1 MEKKERPPSKKKRQA
16 PLPPS
21 QTIATARS
29 SQLTSHSSKDITADI
44 ERVEK
49 GEPQRVKR
57 RAPLPPGAVEQPKG
71 VSPSLTD
78 SNSNPTG
85 SAIESGPP
93 TTLHGRGSSLK
104 SGEVSRQG
112 SRNSSASP
120 DEQGPVLK
128 SPPTFFAPP
137 PPDESPPN
145 EVYSPVGSFSATTPS
160 PTKEFKFMG
169 MLYFFRLVILIKWC
183 VSQFIIFSFTC
194 STTLLFTYQYLPS
207 LYSTALFLY
216 LSLIEIQYLS

>member
-49 GEPQRVKR
+49 GEPLRVKR

-85 SAIESGPP
+85 SAIESGAP

-104 SGEVSRQG
+104 SGEVSSRQG

-183 VSQFIIFSFTC
+183 VGQSSSFRSLVQLPSFLLINTYHHFIRPFSF
-194 STTLLFTYQYLPS
+194 FIYH
-207 LYSTALFLY
+207 
-216 LSLIEIQYLS
+216 